1 MINMA
6 TKLAGNES
14 PIEQRR
20 REKIP
25 YRITTTPW
33 TAVPTEP
40 YILIEDVDQ
49 GYLDV
54 TVEMCGASPTV
65 TVQSPSILLLPKIYS
80 PRARNLRL
88 NVGWKDGDAEYEAFW
103 DLKVKL

>member
-1 MINMA
+1 MI
-6 TKLAGNES
+6 TRLAGNES
-14 PIEQRR
+14 PLEQRR

-25 YRITTTPW
+25 YRVTTTPW
-33 TAVPTEP
+33 STNPTEP
-40 YILIEDVDQ
+40 YLIVEDVDQ

-54 TVEMCGASPTV
+54 TSEVCSTTTV
-65 TVQSPSILLLPKIYS
+65 SVSGESTSLLLLPVIYS

-88 NVGWKDGDAEYEAFW
+88 NVGWKDGDGTFEAFW